1 MKWEKV
7 AIEKLPI
14 DLIDGDR
21 GTNYPKMN
29 EFYDEEY
36 CLFLNTSNV
45 LKTGFDFSKCQF
57 INQEKDEKLRKGKL
71 SKDDIVLT
79 TRGTLGNT
87 GYFSDKVSFDNIRIN
102 SGMII
107 MRNKDKK
114 QLDSSFIY
122 YSIRENNFQTQI
134 VNARSGSAQ
143 PQLPIGTLK
152 KLKFS
157 LPPLP
162 TQRNIA
168 AILSAYD
175 DLIENNLKRTKLL
188 EEKAQ
193 LHYKIEFG
201 EFQFGDKEPKNLP
214 NGWSIKSIAEIYG
227 KLESGSRPKGG
238 IDKELKEGIA
248 SVGAENVIGLGK
260 YNYESEKLI
269 TEVFYENMNRGK
281 IENKDILIY
290 KDGAY
295 IGKTTL
301 FQDSFPHE
309 KCCVNE
315 HVFLLRSKEVL
326 YQNYLFF
333 TLYQKL
339 YFEKMQQ
346 LNANAA
352 QPGIN
357 QESLK
362 SLKIPWPTKNV
373 ITEFNEKVESLMKL
387 IFVLAKQNTKLRAAR
402 DILLPRLMS
411 GQIEV

>member
-7 AIEKLPI
+7 EIGK
-14 DLIDGDR
+14 
-21 GTNYPKMN
+21 
-29 EFYDEEY
+29 
-36 CLFLNTSNV
+36 V
-45 LKTGFDFSKCQF
+45 SKVISGYAF
-57 INQEKDEKLRKGKL
+57 K
-71 SKDDIVLT
+71 SKD
-79 TRGTLGNT
+79 
-87 GYFSDKVSFDNIRIN
+87 FK
-102 SGMII
+102 
-107 MRNKDKK
+107 
-114 QLDSSFIY
+114 
-122 YSIRENNFQTQI
+122 
-134 VNARSGSAQ
+134 
-143 PQLPIGTLK
+143 PIGTPIVKIKSIKDENIVLDESDCVDSAIEVPIRFHLSK
-152 KLKFS
+152 GDILISLTGSHITLPSSVVGRVAKYRHDTNSYLNQRAGKFINIDYERCHKDYLFYFLLQKETLTKIANKAQGAANQANIS
-157 LPPLP
+157 PGDVEGVEINLPPLP
-162 TQRNIA
+162 TQRKIA
-168 AILSAYD
+168 SILSAYD
-175 DLIENNLKRTKLL
+175 DLIENNLKRIKLL

-201 EFQFGDKEPKNLP
+201 EYQFGDKEPQNLP
-214 NGWSIKSIAEIYG
+214 KGWSIKSIGDIYG
-227 KLESGSRPKGG
+227 KLESGLRPKGG

-260 YNYESEKLI
+260 YNYQSEKLI
-269 TEVFYENMNRGK
+269 TEAFFENMNRGR

-301 FQDSFPHE
+301 FQDYFPHQ

-315 HVFLLRSKEVL
+315 HVFLLRSKDEL

-339 YFEKMQQ
+339 YFDKMQQ

-362 SLKIPWPTKNV
+362 SLRILWPSDKV
-373 ITEFNEKVESLMKL
+373 IEDFNEKVESLMKL
-387 IFVLAKQNTKLRAAR
+387 IFVLAKQNTKLREAR
-402 DILLPRLMS
+402 DILLPKLMN

>member
-1 MKWEKV
+1 MKWENYQLKDIANYWTGKV
-7 AIEKLPI
+7 EASLLHATNYVST
-14 DLIDGDR
+14 DNLIPDR
-21 GTNYPKMN
+21 GGVVNSNYVPTSGNANSYAENDVLISNIRPYFKKIWFADKQGGCSN
-29 EFYDEEY
+29 DVLVFRAKENVEP
-36 CLFLNTSNV
+36 LFLYY
-45 LKTGFDFSKCQF
+45 Q
-57 INQEKDEKLRKGKL
+57 L
-71 SKDDIVLT
+71 SKDAFFDDMVAGSNGT
-79 TRGTLGNT
+79 KMPRGNKT
-87 GYFSDKVSFDNIRIN
+87 S
-102 SGMII
+102 I
-107 MRNKDKK
+107 MEFK
-114 QLDSSFIY
+114 L
-122 YSIRENNFQTQI
+122 QI
-134 VNARSGSAQ
+134 
-143 PQLPIGTLK
+143 
-152 KLKFS
+152 
-157 LPPLP
+157 PPLP
-162 TQRNIA
+162 TQRRIA
-168 AILSAYD
+168 SILSAYD
-175 DLIENNLKRTKLL
+175 DLIENNLKRIKLL

-201 EFQFGDKEPKNLP
+201 EYQFGDKEPQNLP
-214 NGWSIKSIAEIYG
+214 KGWSIKSIGDIYG

-260 YNYESEKLI
+260 YNYQSEKLI
-269 TEVFYENMNRGK
+269 TEAFFENMNRGR

-301 FQDSFPHE
+301 FQDDFPHQ

-315 HVFLLRSKEVL
+315 HVFLLRSKDEL

-339 YFEKMQQ
+339 YFDKMQQ

-362 SLKIPWPTKNV
+362 SLRILWPSDKV
-373 ITEFNEKVESLMKL
+373 IEDFNEKVESLMKL
-387 IFVLAKQNTKLRAAR
+387 IFVLAKQNTKLREAR
-402 DILLPRLMS
+402 DILLPKLMN

>member
-1 MKWEKV
+1 MMWENYQLKEIANYWTGKV
-7 AIEKLPI
+7 EAASLNATNYVST
-14 DLIDGDR
+14 DNLIPDR
-21 GTNYPKMN
+21 GGIVNSNYVPTSGNANSYSENDVLISNIRPYFKKIWFADKEGGCSN
-29 EFYDEEY
+29 DVLVFRAKENVEPQ
-36 CLFLNTSNV
+36 FLYY
-45 LKTGFDFSKCQF
+45 Q
-57 INQEKDEKLRKGKL
+57 L
-71 SKDDIVLT
+71 SKDAFFDDMVAGSNGT
-79 TRGTLGNT
+79 KMPRGNKT
-87 GYFSDKVSFDNIRIN
+87 S
-102 SGMII
+102 I
-107 MRNKDKK
+107 MEFK
-114 QLDSSFIY
+114 L
-122 YSIRENNFQTQI
+122 QI
-134 VNARSGSAQ
+134 
-143 PQLPIGTLK
+143 
-152 KLKFS
+152 
-157 LPPLP
+157 PPLP
-162 TQRNIA
+162 TQRRIA
-168 AILSAYD
+168 GILSAYD
-175 DLIENNLKRTKLL
+175 DLIENNLKRIKLL

-201 EFQFGDKEPKNLP
+201 EYQFGDKEPQNLP
-214 NGWSIKSIAEIYG
+214 KYWAIKTIGDIYV

-238 IDKELKEGIA
+238 IDKELKDGIA

-260 YNYESEKLI
+260 YNYQSEKFI
-269 TEVFYENMNRGK
+269 TEAFFENMNRGR

-301 FQDSFPHE
+301 FQDDFPHA

-315 HVFLLRSKEVL
+315 HVFLLRSKDEL

-339 YFEKMQQ
+339 YFDKMQQ

-362 SLKIPWPTKNV
+362 TLRILWPSENV
-373 ITEFNEKVESLMKL
+373 IEEFNDKVESLMKL
-387 IFVLAKQNTKLRAAR
+387 IFVLAKQNTKLREAR

>member
-1 MKWEKV
+1 MKWEKKTINEVCDVGDGAHASIKRVFDGFQYLTSKNFKLDGLDLNKVDFISEEDYLKHFKTESKAITKPKTNDVLLSIIGSLGAPYLVKEDDVFGLSSSVSILRPKIDKIEPKFLYYWIKSNEFQSSINNIKSGV
-7 AIEKLPI
+7 AQSFLSLGMIKSLPVI
-14 DLIDGDR
+14 
-21 GTNYPKMN
+21 YPK
-29 EFYDEEY
+29 E
-36 CLFLNTSNV
+36 
-45 LKTGFDFSKCQF
+45 
-57 INQEKDEKLRKGKL
+57 
-71 SKDDIVLT
+71 
-79 TRGTLGNT
+79 
-87 GYFSDKVSFDNIRIN
+87 
-102 SGMII
+102 
-107 MRNKDKK
+107 
-114 QLDSSFIY
+114 
-122 YSIRENNFQTQI
+122 
-134 VNARSGSAQ
+134 
-143 PQLPIGTLK
+143 
-152 KLKFS
+152 
-157 LPPLP
+157 LP
-162 TQRNIA
+162 TQQRIA
-168 AILSAYD
+168 SILSAYD
-175 DLIENNLKRTKLL
+175 DLIENNLKRIKLL

-201 EFQFGDKEPKNLP
+201 DYQFGDKEPQNLP
-214 NGWSIKSIAEIYG
+214 KGWSIKHIGDIYG
-227 KLESGSRPKGG
+227 KLESGTRPKGG

-260 YNYESEKLI
+260 YNYQSEKLI
-269 TEVFYENMNRGK
+269 TEAFFENMNRGR

-301 FQDSFPHE
+301 FQDDFPHQ

-315 HVFLLRSKEVL
+315 HVFLLRSKDEL

-339 YFEKMQQ
+339 YFDKMQQ

-362 SLKIPWPTKNV
+362 SLRILWPSENV
-373 ITEFNEKVESLMKL
+373 IEEFNKNVESLMKL
-387 IFVLAKQNTKLRAAR
+387 IFVLAKQNTKLREAR

>member
-175 DLIENNLKRTKLL
+175 DLIENNLKRIKLL
-188 EEKAQ
+188 EEKAF
-193 LHYKIEFG
+193 LRYKLLEKIE
-201 EFQFGDKEPKNLP
+201 K
-214 NGWSIKSIAEIYG
+214 Y
-227 KLESGSRPKGG
+227 KLEELYDTSSGGTPSRTNSDFFKGE
-238 IDKELKEGIA
+238 INWFKSKELED
-248 SVGAENVIGLGK
+248 SVLL
-260 YNYESEKLI
+260 ESEEKI
-269 TEVFYENMNRGK
+269 TEVA
-281 IENKDILIY
+281 IEKSSAKLFPAGSVIMAMY
-290 KDGAY
+290 GAT
-295 IGKTTL
+295 IGKLGLLSLSSTTN
-301 FQDSFPHE
+301 QA
-309 KCCVNE
+309 CCAIM
-315 HVFLLRSKEVL
+315 SKENVKSNF
-326 YQNYLFF
+326 YI
-333 TLYQKL
+333 
-339 YFEKMQQ
+339 
-346 LNANAA
+346 LNWLLENREYILSFRMGAA
-352 QPGIN
+352 QENISQLVIKN
-357 QESLK
+357 LIVS
-362 SLKIPWPTKNV
+362 IPTDSDL
-373 ITEFNEKVESLMKL
+373 EDFNSEMRHIYSMILNL
-387 IFVLAKQNTKLRAAR
+387 HKQNTKLRAAR